1 MDKCSYFLATML
13 LSFIFQF
20 FNTFIKKESL
30 TLPNICFALVFLLLI
45 GLLSSI
51 KSLGA
56 SNNPLY
62 YIGMSLCYPF
72 MGMVAILHI
81 LKKDGK

>member
-1 MDKCSYFLATML
+1 MDKFSYFLATML
-13 LSFIFQF
+13 LFSIFQF

-30 TLPNICFALVFLLLI
+30 TLQNICFALVFLLLM
-45 GLLSSI
+45 GLLSI
-51 KSLGA
+51 KSLGI
-56 SNNPLY
+56 SNNSLL

-81 LKKDGK
+81 YKKDGK